1 MGMDFEQALKVHQ
14 GIWAWQGI
22 AIVQGHF
29 FPVYGKALHGVDGS
43 AHVKDKGL
51 PWLRADA
58 QGRIQHNST
67 LALVHPAIG
76 FGSLCKVDT
85 PAYTAGSG
93 KGANEGRVVDEA
105 VIQGMEQMPIPGCIM
120 GVACMPRA
128 IVGKPSGQ

>member
-93 KGANEGRVVDEA
+93 KVV
-105 VIQGMEQMPIPGCIM
+105 QGMEQMPIPGCIM

>member
-1 MGMDFEQALKVHQ
+1 MAT
-14 GIWAWQGI
+14 
-22 AIVQGHF
+22 
-29 FPVYGKALHGVDGS
+29 
-43 AHVKDKGL
+43 HVKDKGL
-51 PWLRADA
+51 PRRRADA
-58 QGRIQHNST
+58 KGRIQHNST

-93 KGANEGRVVDEA
+93 KGVNEGRVVDEA
-105 VIQGMEQMPIPGCIM
+105 VVQRMEEMPIPGCIM